1 MLSTG
6 TPEPRRLSP
15 ERRSSRTGFLLIVES
30 DLHHDIKGR
39 TTVDRNEVLLVGRLS
54 AAVEDRCLPSG
65 DIMTKWR
72 LLVRRRRRGRAGIHT
87 DSIPCVTF
95 DSEAAELVRNL
106 KPRDA
111 MEIAGAFRCRVYG
124 PTGAKI
130 WCYEVEVSMARAID
144 AERLPQAESVA
155 EPDPPES
162 LRPRP
167 VAYLAEAS

>member
-1 MLSTG
+1 M
-6 TPEPRRLSP
+6 
-15 ERRSSRTGFLLIVES
+15 
-30 DLHHDIKGR
+30 
-39 TTVDRNEVLLVGRLS
+39 DRNEVLLVGRLS

-72 LLVRRRRRGRAGIHT
+72 LLVRRRRRGQRGGVHT

-95 DSEAAELVRNL
+95 APEAADLVRNL

-111 MEIAGAFRCRVYG
+111 MEITGAFRCRIYG

-130 WCYEVEVSMARAID
+130 WCYEVEVNTARAID
-144 AERLPQAESVA
+144 AEALPLPRPESSA
-155 EPDPPES
+155 EPDPPET
-162 LRPRP
+162 LQPRP